1 MTSVQI
7 DCGALACPG
16 PLVAISKTMR
26 MMNTGETLEV
36 SATDPAF
43 CEDVRAWCEMT
54 GNQLLAMEQRD
65 AGCRAIIR
73 KSQAKEE

>member
-1 MTSVQI
+1 
-7 DCGALACPG
+7 
-16 PLVAISKTMR
+16 